1 MHNDTIKVANK
12 IISNNDLNIIFLE
25 MHHKMEVMKN
35 LYQEEVSKNNKLERK
50 DQIWTLNN
58 FEGKFKASINFYD
71 DTRIQTEN
79 FEEFINIFTCRLH
92 EIKYLDIAYL
102 YNYNTKSAVED
113 MQFYH
118 PSIYMYIKED
128 KIDISVN
135 LTGDKMNEIYQ
146 LIKEKILNAPVK
158 YDRVIKKKISIINKI
173 SFAKGIIPSMIAL
186 FLLVFVPTIRE
197 LYVMTYVGYPIAAL
211 LIGFV
216 IGGTFFSKKIERL
229 YANIAPDKKYAGY
242 DYNRNIR
249 IYKDDIK
256 NFIET
261 SEIIIGKNSNNIK
274 NRDRIV
280 KMEKKYGKWIPFEL
294 LALAILSIVVIIVG
308 KILMV

>member
-1 MHNDTIKVANK
+1 
-12 IISNNDLNIIFLE
+12 
-25 MHHKMEVMKN
+25 
-35 LYQEEVSKNNKLERK
+35 
-50 DQIWTLNN
+50 
-58 FEGKFKASINFYD
+58 
-71 DTRIQTEN
+71 
-79 FEEFINIFTCRLH
+79 
-92 EIKYLDIAYL
+92 
-102 YNYNTKSAVED
+102 
-113 MQFYH
+113 
-118 PSIYMYIKED
+118 
-128 KIDISVN
+128 
-135 LTGDKMNEIYQ
+135 
-146 LIKEKILNAPVK
+146 
-158 YDRVIKKKISIINKI
+158 
-173 SFAKGIIPSMIAL
+173 MIAL